1 MFREK
6 DRERKRERKE
16 TEKKRSRMTDC
27 STQRINILTP
37 RMEKERERDREI
49 QRKEMHANLPEEVG
63 TDIVAYD
70 DSKYLRSTPLCTH
83 Q

>member
-37 RMEKERERDREI
+37 RMEKERERQRDTEKRDACKLTRGSWDRYSS
-49 QRKEMHANLPEEVG
+49 L
-63 TDIVAYD
+63 
-70 DSKYLRSTPLCTH
+70 
-83 Q
+83 